1 MKYLTASITNAGG
14 RKVNQDFAQFAT
26 VPPDGI
32 CWVVADGLG
41 GHGGGEVAAETAVLK
56 ILETFAQTP
65 QPTQETI
72 TMCILAAQEA
82 ILKKQE
88 TEDHLKRMRTTL
100 VMMVGDRQKV
110 QWAHIGDSRLYCFR
124 AGGLLEFTL
133 DHSVPQALVDAG
145 SISPADIRTHE
156 DRNRILRSLGNQ
168 NDLRPTIRPERFD
181 VQSGDAFLMCT
192 DGFWEYVHEIEMQA
206 DLAKSVS
213 PEEWLRWMED
223 RILARVK
230 GENDNYTATAV
241 MVA

>member
-1 MKYLTASITNAGG
+1 MKYVTASITNAGG
-14 RKVNQDFAQFAT
+14 RKVNQDFAQYVE
-26 VPPDGI
+26 VPPEGI

-72 TMCILAAQEA
+72 DACIMAAQEA

-88 TEDHLKRMRTTL
+88 TEDQLKRMRTTL

-110 QWAHIGDSRLYCFR
+110 LWAHIGDSRLYCFR
-124 AGGLLEFTL
+124 EGSLWEFTL

-145 SISPADIRTHE
+145 SISRADIRTHE
-156 DRNRILRSLGNQ
+156 DRNRILRSLGNK
-168 NDLRPTIRPERFD
+168 NDLRYTIRTEWFNLQP
-181 VQSGDAFLMCT
+181 GDAFLMCT

-206 DLAKSVS
+206 DLAKSTS
-213 PEEWLRWMED
+213 PEEWLKWMED

-241 MVA
+241 MVV